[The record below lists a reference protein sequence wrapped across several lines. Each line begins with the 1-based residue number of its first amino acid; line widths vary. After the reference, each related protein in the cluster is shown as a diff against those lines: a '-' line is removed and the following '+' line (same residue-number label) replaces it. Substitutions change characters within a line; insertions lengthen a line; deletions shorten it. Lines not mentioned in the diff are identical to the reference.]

1 MVQSILFFVLGF
13 LTAGFVV
20 LLIAPSVWRR
30 AVSVTRQRVEAK
42 LPLTLDEIR
51 ADKDSLR
58 AEHAMA
64 LRKVEVQ
71 LKASQE
77 KALSQAVELS
87 RSREAHKVVATDHA
101 EKERVVGELE
111 AKRGS
116 LSEEISK
123 RDEQIKALAAQL
135 VEAERVLEK
144 RAQEIEEIGRL
155 YDEASLSS
163 SNRQIELVSRESQ
176 MGKLSDDMSTLRHQR
191 KDTDLRLSELEADN
205 KAVREALMAETK
217 RAGEL
222 DKKLQQL
229 VASLSDR
236 DDKLERREGELARLR
251 ESELAR
257 VREQLKSPPEVQEA
271 SSMTN
276 GAAQSVERERLE
288 GRLTTLMRENK
299 RLKGE
304 LSRAGRAA
312 PTAGQDSL
320 LREQMHELAAEVV
333 ALTARLEGPDS
344 PIAGVLAK
352 ADEVHAQGNGDRSS
366 LISLADRV
374 RALQKSP
381 PAE

>member
-1 MVQSILFFVLGF
+1 LVQSILFFVLGF

-42 LPLTLDEIR
+42 LPMTLDEIR

-71 LKASQE
+71 LKSAQE
-77 KALSQAVELS
+77 KLLTQAVELS
-87 RSREAHKVVATDHA
+87 RSREAQKAHATDHA
-101 EKERVVGELE
+101 HKDRTVSELE
-111 AKRGS
+111 ATRGS
-116 LSEEISK
+116 LSEEIAK

-135 VEAERVLEK
+135 VEAESMLEK

-163 SNRQIELVSRESQ
+163 SNHKIELVSRESQ
-176 MGKLSDDMSTLRHQR
+176 IGKLSDDMSTLRNQH
-191 KDTDLRLSELEADN
+191 KSSDLRLAELEADN
-205 KAVREALMAETK
+205 KAVREALKAETK

-222 DKKLQQL
+222 DRKLQQM
-229 VASLSDR
+229 VSSLSDR
-236 DDKLERREGELARLR
+236 DDKLERREAELGRLR

-257 VREQLKSPPEVQEA
+257 VREQLKAQQDAPEA
-271 SSMTN
+271 SAVN
-276 GAAQSVERERLE
+276 GTAQAMERERLE
-288 GRLTTLMRENK
+288 GRLTTLTRENK

-304 LSRAGRAA
+304 LSKAGRSKSS
-312 PTAGQDSL
+312 PSEDSQ

-333 ALTARLEGPDS
+333 ALTARLEGDDS
-344 PIAGVLAK
+344 PIAKALAGSGE
-352 ADEVHAQGNGDRSS
+352 ARAPVNGDAPAV
-366 LISLADRV
+366 ISLADRV
-374 RALQKSP
+374 RALQKP
-381 PAE
+381 VPAE

>member
-42 LPLTLDEIR
+42 LPMTLDEIR

-71 LKASQE
+71 LKSAQE
-77 KALSQAVELS
+77 KLLTQAVELS
-87 RSREAHKVVATDHA
+87 RSREAQKAHVTDHA
-101 EKERVVGELE
+101 DKDRTLSELE
-111 AKRGS
+111 AARGS
-116 LSEEISK
+116 MSEDIAK

-135 VEAERVLEK
+135 VEAESMLEK

-176 MGKLSDDMSTLRHQR
+176 IGKLSDDMSTLRNQH
-191 KDTDLRLSELEADN
+191 KSSDLRLAELEADN
-205 KAVREALMAETK
+205 KAVREALKAETK

-222 DKKLQQL
+222 DRKLQQM
-229 VASLSDR
+229 VSSLSDR
-236 DDKLERREGELARLR
+236 DDKLERREAELGRLR

-257 VREQLKSPPEVQEA
+257 VREQLKVPQGATEIAAV
-271 SSMTN
+271 N
-276 GAAQSVERERLE
+276 GTAQAMERERLE
-288 GRLTTLMRENK
+288 GRLTTLTRENK

-304 LSRAGRAA
+304 LSKAGRSTSS
-312 PTAGQDSL
+312 PGEDSQ

-333 ALTARLEGPDS
+333 ALTARLEGADS
-344 PIAGVLAK
+344 PIAK
-352 ADEVHAQGNGDRSS
+352 ALSGSGEVRAPVNGDAPAV
-366 LISLADRV
+366 ISLADRV
-374 RALQKSP
+374 RALQKP
-381 PAE
+381 VPAE

>member
-42 LPLTLDEIR
+42 LPMTLDEIR

-71 LKASQE
+71 LKSAQE
-77 KALSQAVELS
+77 KLLTQAVELS
-87 RSREAHKVVATDHA
+87 RSREAQKAVADDRA
-101 EKERVVGELE
+101 DKDRVVSELE

-135 VEAERVLEK
+135 VEVERVLEK
-144 RAQEIEEIGRL
+144 RAEEIEEIGRL

-176 MGKLSDDMSTLRHQR
+176 IGKLSDDMSALRNQH
-191 KDTDLRLSELEADN
+191 KSGDLRLAELEADN
-205 KAVREALMAETK
+205 KAVREALKAETK

-222 DKKLQQL
+222 DRKLQQM
-229 VASLSDR
+229 VSSLSDR
-236 DDKLERREGELARLR
+236 DDKLERREAELGRLR
-251 ESELAR
+251 ETELAR
-257 VREQLKSPPEVQEA
+257 VREQLKVPQGAPEAAAV
-271 SSMTN
+271 N
-276 GAAQSVERERLE
+276 GTAQAMERERLE
-288 GRLTTLMRENK
+288 GRLTTLTRENK

-304 LSRAGRAA
+304 LSKAGRKSS
-312 PTAGQDSL
+312 PGEDSQ

-333 ALTARLEGPDS
+333 ALTARLEGDDS
-344 PIAGVLAK
+344 PIAKALA
-352 ADEVHAQGNGDRSS
+352 VSGDAHPPVSGDAPAV
-366 LISLADRV
+366 ISLADRV
-374 RALQKSP
+374 RALQKP
-381 PAE
+381 VPAE